1 MSVGQADLATGLVAA
16 LGAGTVVESFGQHA
30 AVVEPGDWERAAR
43 AARDELGCV
52 LFDHL
57 LVGDAGGPTACGEC
71 WDVVLHVV
79 HLPVGGGPA
88 SGLLLRTRL
97 PFGAAL
103 PSLTGVWTGA
113 AWPEREAAEMAGIE
127 VTGHP
132 DLRPLLL
139 AGGAG
144 LRPLRKDALLV
155 ARAVRPWPGHLEPGE
170 TADSGGATGAGR
182 RGATAPGL
190 PPPGWG
196 DA

>member
-43 AARDELGCV
+43 TARDELGCV

-79 HLPVGGGPA
+79 RMPVGGGPA
-88 SGLLLRTRL
+88 AGLLLRTRL

-103 PSLTGVWTGA
+103 PSLTDVWAGA
-113 AWPEREAAEMAGIE
+113 AWPEREAAEMAGID
-127 VTGHP
+127 VAGHP

-139 AGGAG
+139 AVGAG

-170 TADSGGATGAGR
+170 TADSAGSTGAGR